1 MAYVAQSASALSA
14 PGKTVAKVT
23 AVLEEL
29 LGEYRPRD
37 FAVELWDGT
46 RWDPDP
52 GQFCRFTWRIRN
64 PGALRAALRSDR
76 QVALAEA
83 YVYGGF
89 DIEGD
94 ILAIFPL
101 AEYLDEKSFRTAE
114 KVRLATLL
122 LSLPSADQVD
132 GAGKKLN
139 GRVHSKTRDRQ
150 AVSFHYDV
158 SNDFYKLWLDS
169 RMVYSCAYFQSGE
182 DSIDEA
188 QAQKLDYIC
197 RKLRLQPGERLLD
210 IGCGWGGLIVHA
222 ARNYG
227 VDATGITLSKEQVA
241 LAQER
246 IREAGLT
253 TTQCA
258 VELLDYREA
267 GRLGQFD

>member
-1 MAYVAQSASALSA
+1 MAYVAQFATARSPQAKA
-14 PGKTVAKVT
+14 VAKAT

-29 LGEYRPRD
+29 IGDYRPRD

-52 GQFCRFTWRIRN
+52 GQFCRFTWRIRH

-101 AEYLDEKSFRTAE
+101 AEYLDEKSFRTSE

-122 LSLPSADQVD
+122 LSLPNANQVD
-132 GAGKKLN
+132 GGGKKIS

-169 RMVYSCAYFQSGE
+169 GMVYSCAYFTSAE
-182 DSIDEA
+182 DSIDHA
-188 QAQKLDYIC
+188 QATKLDYIC
-197 RKLRLQPGERLLD
+197 RKLRLRPGEHLLD

-222 ARNYG
+222 AQNYG
-227 VDATGITLSKEQVA
+227 VHATGITLSKEQLA
-241 LAQER
+241 LAQAR
-246 IREAGLT
+246 IGEA
-253 TTQCA
+253 
-258 VELLDYREA
+258 
-267 GRLGQFD
+267 